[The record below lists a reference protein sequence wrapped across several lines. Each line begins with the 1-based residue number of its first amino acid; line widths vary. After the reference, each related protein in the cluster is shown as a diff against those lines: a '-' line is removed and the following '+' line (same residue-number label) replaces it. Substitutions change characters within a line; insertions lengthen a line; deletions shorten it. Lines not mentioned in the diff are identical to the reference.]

1 MENMDRIVHKIV
13 LRIALMGYVTMST
26 DHVTVRKKIM
36 GTLNV
41 INVSLTLRSKL
52 HFAIHV
58 NKKILSMK
66 INNYHCFCFIVL
78 IYFRV
83 FCFFAFWGF
92 LGGGGLYI
100 WFLGGFCGG

>member
-13 LRIALMGYVTMST
+13 LRIASMGYVTMST
-26 DHVTVRKKIM
+26 DHVTVRKNIM

-58 NKKILSMK
+58 NKKNTFNEKLTI
-66 INNYHCFCFIVL
+66 IIVFVSL
-78 IYFRV
+78 F
-83 FCFFAFWGF
+83 
-92 LGGGGLYI
+92 
-100 WFLGGFCGG
+100 

>member
-66 INNYHCFCFIVL
+66 N
-78 IYFRV
+78 
-83 FCFFAFWGF
+83 
-92 LGGGGLYI
+92 
-100 WFLGGFCGG
+100 